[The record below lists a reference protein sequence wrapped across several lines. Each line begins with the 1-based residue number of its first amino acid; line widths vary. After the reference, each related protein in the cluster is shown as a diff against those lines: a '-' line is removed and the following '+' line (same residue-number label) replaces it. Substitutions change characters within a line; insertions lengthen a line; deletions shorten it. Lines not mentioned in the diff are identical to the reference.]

1 MSIREKWENFKS
13 SVSQKID
20 ETKQRAKDTFEN
32 HKGEIIAYGALG
44 ATLAGCLGAAIYQVG
59 QNKKLDQEIKDT
71 YGPNVIHWNVLGGT
85 APKRRADLMAW
96 EEGERKERFDKM
108 MAFAKELNV
117 PDNEY
122 YSIDRCI
129 GPDGRMV
136 TEICQTTG
144 SFIHGEY
151 F

>member
-1 MSIREKWENFKS
+1 MSLKEKMANLKNAAD
-13 SVSQKID
+13 QKIGN
-20 ETKQRAKDTFEN
+20 TKQKAKDAWEN
-32 HKGEIIAYGALG
+32 HKAEIIGYGAIG
-44 ATLAGCLGAAIYQVG
+44 LAIIGCIGTAGYQIG
-59 QNKKLDQEIKDT
+59 QNRKLDQEIKDA
-71 YGPNVIHWNVLGGT
+71 YGPNVIHWSILGGT

-144 SFIHGEY
+144 SFVHGEY